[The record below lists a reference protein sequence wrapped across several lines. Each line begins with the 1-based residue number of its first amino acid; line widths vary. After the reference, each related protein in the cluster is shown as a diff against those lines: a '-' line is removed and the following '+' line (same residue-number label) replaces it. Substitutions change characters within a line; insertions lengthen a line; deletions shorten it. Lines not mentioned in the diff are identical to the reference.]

1 MLGAEQIEDVID
13 CPVLD
18 DDSPKSFS
26 TYDFGSDIDE
36 DYEDMGTTCPGQRFT
51 EDEEEKITEKWIDW
65 YVNLCG
71 EHARL
76 YNEFLSD
83 EDPHKKYSLPPAP
96 LKVLPETTSSCIE
109 RGYCYHR
116 EYMTND
122 TYETSQSVG
131 FHEPQEMLQVLS
143 LRLLSQAESYPISV
157 YGIFAVRD
165 DLELLRNYVFNRS
178 GM

>member
-1 MLGAEQIEDVID
+1 MYFLCGKAPLLLKFITAT
-13 CPVLD
+13 
-18 DDSPKSFS
+18 SNSS
-26 TYDFGSDIDE
+26 
-36 DYEDMGTTCPGQRFT
+36 GQRFT
-51 EDEEEKITEKWIDW
+51 KEEEEKITEKWIDW

-116 EYMTND
+116 EYVTND
-122 TYETSQSVG
+122 WVSIWILHWS
-131 FHEPQEMLQVLS
+131 
-143 LRLLSQAESYPISV
+143 
-157 YGIFAVRD
+157 
-165 DLELLRNYVFNRS
+165 
-178 GM
+178 